1 MPKKEILKK
10 NLINITEGS
19 VSYKRALKR
28 AKKALEDLDAIA
40 TGQTIR
46 GKKGEDVVIDK
57 EHDKKI
63 LSALRHIED
72 VQNKITDGSIE
83 QAIDK
88 KKKKEEEEV
97 TNKNEKSEA
106 YGKMPEEVI
115 PENVVSLSEKSL
127 KNVIRRVI
135 QERTIKEQEDKEDSA
150 SPVSI
155 FVYWAQQLS
164 KLAEKHSGG
173 KIKFD
178 EDGIGNLPEFKE
190 IFNKIKGVINTIK

>member
-10 NLINITEGS
+10 NLKNITEGS

-40 TGQTIR
+40 VGQTIR

-83 QAIDK
+83 QAVDK
-88 KKKKEEEEV
+88 KKKKEQEEV
-97 TNKNEKSEA
+97 SKSNEQSEG
-106 YGKMPEEVI
+106 YGKMPEEVMD
-115 PENVVSLSEKSL
+115 ENVVSISEETL
-127 KNVIRRVI
+127 KNVIRRVVLE
-135 QERTIKEQEDKEDSA
+135 QTSVAKKMAEAVAKMKKDKEKVIEGVWDVLKKFLSPKEVKEIDEDKKKELLK
-150 SPVSI
+150 
-155 FVYWAQQLS
+155 QLKS
-164 KLAEKHSGG
+164 ML
-173 KIKFD
+173 
-178 EDGIGNLPEFKE
+178 
-190 IFNKIKGVINTIK
+190 